1 MSTTSMEK
9 ILEYLDPKAFNK
21 VHYVAVVFWILISV
35 IFLAI
40 FVDMEN
46 LDQS

>member
-1 MSTTSMEK
+1 MSTASMEK